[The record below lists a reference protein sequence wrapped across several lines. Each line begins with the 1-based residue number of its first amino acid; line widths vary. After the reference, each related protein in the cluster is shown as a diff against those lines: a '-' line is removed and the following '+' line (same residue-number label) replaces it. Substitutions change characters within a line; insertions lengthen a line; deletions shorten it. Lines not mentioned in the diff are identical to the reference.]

1 MTEATGP
8 ERHSESSEPDL
19 ISDPQEVAAAEAR
32 NALRQFDVG
41 MEILDQWLHGGAGFR
56 LRFTHLLTLNRI
68 VLEGISKLAGT
79 FRPGLIRISNSE
91 HQPPE
96 PTQVPLLIE
105 DFCDYINEAFR
116 TKSALH
122 VAAYALWRLNWI
134 HPFTDGNGRTAR
146 VVSYILLCARLGYR
160 VPGTPTIPEQI
171 AANKRPYY
179 AALEQA
185 DKAFAGGVIDVSA
198 LEKLLG
204 AHLATQLLNVHDAA
218 NNGEEP
224 VEVSAPSSMKNLP
237 VESDVQYQYDD
248 ATYRPVY
255 VISPDQ
261 ILKTAR
267 AQSER
272 NWIEKNPALV
282 TAIATLIGA
291 IITAI
296 TTWLLTK

>member
-1 MTEATGP
+1 MTQSTGP

-19 ISDPQEVAAAEAR
+19 ISDPEEIAAAEAR

-41 MEILDQWLHGGAGFR
+41 MEILGQWLGGGAAFR

-79 FRPGLIRISNSE
+79 FRPGLIRISNSA

-105 DFCDYINEAFR
+105 DFCEYINEAFR

-122 VAAYALWRLNWI
+122 IAAYALWRLNWI

-160 VPGTPTIPEQI
+160 LPGTPTIPEQI
-171 AANKRPYY
+171 AANKAPYY
-179 AALEQA
+179 SALEEA
-185 DKAFAGGVIDVSA
+185 DKAFAKGVIDVSA

-218 NNGEEP
+218 NNE
-224 VEVSAPSSMKNLP
+224 VEQSLASLTPLTRNLP
-237 VESDVQYQYDD
+237 VESDVQYEYED

-255 VISPDQ
+255 VISADQ
-261 ILKTAR
+261 ILKTAQTQR
-267 AQSER
+267 ER
-272 NWIEKNPALV
+272 NWVERNPALV
-282 TAIATLIGA
+282 TAIATLVGA
-291 IITAI
+291 IITAV
-296 TTWLLTK
+296 TTWFLTK

>member
-1 MTEATGP
+1 M
-8 ERHSESSEPDL
+8 
-19 ISDPQEVAAAEAR
+19 
-32 NALRQFDVG
+32 
-41 MEILDQWLHGGAGFR
+41 
-56 LRFTHLLTLNRI
+56 RFTHLLTLNRI

-122 VAAYALWRLNWI
+122 IAAYALWRLNWI
-134 HPFTDGNGRTAR
+134 HPFADGNGRTAR

-171 AANKRPYY
+171 AANKGPYY
-179 AALEQA
+179 AALEEA
-185 DKAFAGGVIDVSA
+185 DKAFAAGVIDVSG

-204 AHLATQLLNVHDAA
+204 AHLATQLLHVHDAA
-218 NNGEEP
+218 NNGDERVEP
-224 VEVSAPSSMKNLP
+224 SRASSTRNLP
-237 VESDVQYQYDD
+237 VESDVQYQYAD
-248 ATYRPVY
+248 ATYRPIY
-255 VISPDQ
+255 VISTDQ
-261 ILKTAR
+261 ILKTAQ

-272 NWIEKNPALV
+272 NWVEKNPTLV
-282 TAIATLIGA
+282 TAIATLVGA